1 MALGA
6 RVDPLLSEL
15 ATCTTQAEGPAIK
28 ASTLEVGLHIEPIHP
43 IRADCISLHLSPRA
57 FNVGCS

>member
-28 ASTLEVGLHIEPIHP
+28 ASTLEVGVRHDSGWLLFTSLLEYFVLIEF
-43 IRADCISLHLSPRA
+43 S
-57 FNVGCS
+57 G